1 MKTAEAFV
9 NLELKLMAE
18 LERCFQHLT
27 CEEWYATARRN
38 LMRRASIDRWNGR
51 VGAPYEI

>member
-1 MKTAEAFV
+1 MKIAEAFV